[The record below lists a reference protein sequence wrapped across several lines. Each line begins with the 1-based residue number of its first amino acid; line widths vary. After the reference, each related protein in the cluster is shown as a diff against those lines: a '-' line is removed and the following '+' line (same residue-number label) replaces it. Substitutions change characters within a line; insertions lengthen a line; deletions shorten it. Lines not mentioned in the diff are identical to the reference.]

1 MVGKLAGEGIL
12 VLSEE
17 KKYGR
22 IYEAASL
29 LKILQEH

>member
-29 LKILQEH
+29 VKILQEH